1 MAGYKVAT
9 KPNYES
15 NLNRKEIMEKI
26 AIKDTIVFRDLLSR
40 LDKLEAQI
48 DSLLKEVE

>member
-1 MAGYKVAT
+1 
-9 KPNYES
+9 
-15 NLNRKEIMEKI
+15 MENI